1 MPTSNVLSRRL
12 RTFLSRPRLARLCT
26 IDPKGFPHV
35 VPIYF
40 MRQGDEIVFGT
51 DAGEAKVRNALR
63 NPKAAVVIGGDPDED
78 EEGYMIQG
86 TLHVESDPRQRTAR
100 RLLLRYESE
109 REAEAQLSQW
119 SEGDTVLLRLTPRR
133 VIRVW

>member
-1 MPTSNVLSRRL
+1 VG
-12 RTFLSRPRLARLCT
+12 A
-26 IDPKGFPHV
+26 DGFPHV

-40 MRQGDEIVFGT
+40 IRQGDDVLFGT
-51 DAGEAKVRNALR
+51 DRGEAKVRNALD

-86 TLHVESDPRQRTAR
+86 VLAVERDPGQATAR

-109 REAEAQLSQW
+109 GEAESQLSEW
-119 SEGDTVLLRLTPRR
+119 SEGDTVLLRLKPRR

>member
-1 MPTSNVLSRRL
+1 MGK
-12 RTFLSRPRLARLCT
+12 PRLARLCT
-26 IDPKGFPHV
+26 IDRKGFPHV

-40 MRQGDEIVFGT
+40 MRQGDDIVFGT
-51 DAGEAKVRNALR
+51 DRGEAKVRNALR

-78 EEGYMIQG
+78 AEGYMIQG
-86 TLHVESDPRQRTAR
+86 TLKVEPDPEQSSAR

-109 REAEAQLSQW
+109 EQAESQLSGW
-119 SEGDTVLLRLTPRR
+119 SEGDTVLLRLKPNR